1 MQYRGKISDPYDVAT
16 KGYVDQMDTAKQP
29 KKLSIT
35 LPATWAGNGPYTQT
49 VTIANAGNG
58 SQVDLQMDAAVLA
71 QLAADGVHALYI
83 SNNSGVFTANAIG
96 AKPSKSI
103 TVSCSVANVNATEGA
118 VIVGAPII
126 VGGSGIDRL
135 AVAANN
141 GKLIVVK
148 NGDFAAASLDEV
160 AELYQG
166 GRY

>member
-58 SQVDLQMDAAVLA
+58 SEVNLQMDDAVLA
-71 QLAADGVHALYI
+71 QLKTDGVQAIYI
-83 SNNSGVFTANAIG
+83 SNDSGVFTAHAIG
-96 AKPSKSI
+96 AKPSNAITIPCSI
-103 TVSCSVANVNATEGA
+103 ANVNVENGT

-126 VGGSGIDRL
+126 VGGSRIDKL